1 MNFLFLAFEYPPM
14 NTGGAQ
20 RPARLARALVNEGHS
35 VAVVTASITQGEE
48 PSDGVKVYR
57 IAAQPTSWASRMRE
71 SAWLSPTDRSGNRWR
86 KPLFQ
91 ALPGIIARHTPE
103 VLWVTV
109 PPFGIARLGQ
119 EVAERFSLPFLF
131 DMRDA
136 WSQWGIAPY
145 PTRWHYEAVR
155 KLEQRILQSADAIAV
170 TTNEMRSDLLRAQPL
185 IHPKKISVLKNGYSG
200 EVTATRT
207 ATLRVPTDDA
217 PLRIGYV
224 GSFYYTPQRH
234 RLMLAK
240 WYTKKPHQWLQ
251 YTPRIEDWRYRSPYY
266 VFTALVAFQKTHPEL
281 AGRIKLE
288 FVGHVP
294 DWLRLMVTQASLE
307 QHVVLHGQKTHDTAM
322 EFVANCDLM
331 LATSVKVHGGVDYCI
346 AGKTYEYVQ
355 LMKPVLGFVT
365 KGAQRNFLEAT
376 GLLIE
381 VNPDDTAAAVQT
393 LHQLATGQVSL
404 TPVAQFIEGVSIL
417 NTAKQLI
424 SIAREIV

>member
-307 QHVVLHGQKTHDTAM
+307 QHVLLHGPKTHDTAM

>member
-288 FVGHVP
+288 FVGHIP

-307 QHVVLHGQKTHDTAM
+307 QHVLLHGPKTHDTAM

>member
-20 RPARLARALVNEGHS
+20 RPARLARALVNERHN
-35 VAVVTASITQGEE
+35 VTVVTASITQVEE
-48 PSDGVKVYR
+48 PSDGVKVHR
-57 IAAQPTSWASRMRE
+57 IAAKPISRASRLRE
-71 SAWLSPTDRSGNRWR
+71 SAWISLTDRSGDRW
-86 KPLFQ
+86 KSALFK
-91 ALPGIIARHTPE
+91 ALPGIIAQHSPD

-109 PPFGIARLGQ
+109 PPFGIARLGL

-288 FVGHVP
+288 FVGHIP

-307 QHVVLHGQKTHDTAM
+307 QHVLLHGPKTHDTAM

-331 LATSVKVHGGVDYCI
+331 LATSVKVNGGVDYCI

-404 TPVAQFIEGVSIL
+404 TPVAQFIEGASIL
-417 NTAKQLI
+417 NTAKELI
-424 SIAREIV
+424 FIAREIA

>member
-217 PLRIGYV
+217 PLRIGSV
-224 GSFYYTPQRH
+224 GSFDYTPQRH

>member
-1 MNFLFLAFEYPPM
+1 MNFLFIAFEYPPM

-20 RPARLARALVNEGHS
+20 RPARLARALVNEGHN

-48 PSDGVKVYR
+48 PSDGVTVYR
-57 IAAQPTSWASRMRE
+57 IPAKSDSWQSRLRE
-71 SAWLSPTDRSGNRWR
+71 SSWLSLTDRSGQRWK
-86 KPLFQ
+86 KPLFD
-91 ALPGIIARHTPE
+91 ALPGTIAKHSPDI
-103 VLWVTV
+103 LWVTA
-109 PPFGIARLGQ
+109 PPFGMARLGLA
-119 EVAERFSLPFLF
+119 VAEKFALPLIF

-145 PTRWHYEAVR
+145 PTRWHYDAVR

-185 IHPKKISVLKNGYSG
+185 IHPKKISVLKNGYEG
-200 EVTATRT
+200 EITANQTT
-207 ATLRVPTDDA
+207 QLREPTDDA

-251 YTPRIEDWRYRSPYY
+251 YRPRVEDWRYRSPHY
-266 VFTALVAFQKTHPEL
+266 VFKAFAAFRKAHPEL
-281 AGRIKLE
+281 ADRLKLE
-288 FVGHVP
+288 FVGQVP
-294 DWLRLMVTQASLE
+294 DWLRQMVTQSSLE
-307 QHVVLHGQKTHDTAM
+307 QHVVLHGPKKHHLAL
-322 EFVANCDLM
+322 EFMSNCDAM
-331 LATSVKVHGGVDYCI
+331 LATSVKVPGGVDYCI

-355 LMKPVLGFVT
+355 LGKPVLGFVT
-365 KGAQRNFLEAT
+365 KGAQRNFLGAT
-376 GLLIE
+376 GLLID
-381 VNPDDTAAAVQT
+381 VNPDDTAAAVRT
-393 LHQLATGQVSL
+393 LHLLATGQVSL
-404 TPVAQFIEGVSIL
+404 TPVAQFIEGASIL

>member
-35 VAVVTASITQGEE
+35 VTVVTASITQGEE

-57 IAAQPTSWASRMRE
+57 IAAKPTSWASRLRE
-71 SAWLSPTDRSGNRWR
+71 SAWLSRTDRSGNHWR

-91 ALPGIIARHTPE
+91 ALPGIIARHTPD

-155 KLEQRILQSADAIAV
+155 KLEQRILQSAEAIAV
-170 TTNEMRSDLLRAQPL
+170 TTNEMRSDLLRVQPL
-185 IHPKKISVLKNGYSG
+185 IHPKKISVLKNGYEG
-200 EVTATRT
+200 EVNAHSMT
-207 ATLRVPTDDA
+207 TLRKPTHDA

-251 YTPRIEDWRYRSPYY
+251 YTPRIEDWRYRSPYF
-266 VFTALVAFQKTHPEL
+266 VFKAFEAFQQAHPEL
-281 AGRIKLE
+281 ADCLKFE

-294 DWLRLMVTQASLE
+294 DWLREMVTGASLE
-307 QHVVLHGQKTHDTAM
+307 QHVVLHGPKTHDSAM
-322 EFVANCDLM
+322 EFVSNCDVM

-365 KGAQRNFLEAT
+365 KGAQRNFLDAT
-376 GLLIE
+376 GLLLE
-381 VNPDDTAAAVQT
+381 VNPDDTAAAVRT
-393 LHQLATGQVSL
+393 LHQLATGRVSL
-404 TPVAQFIEGVSIL
+404 TPAAQFIEGASIL